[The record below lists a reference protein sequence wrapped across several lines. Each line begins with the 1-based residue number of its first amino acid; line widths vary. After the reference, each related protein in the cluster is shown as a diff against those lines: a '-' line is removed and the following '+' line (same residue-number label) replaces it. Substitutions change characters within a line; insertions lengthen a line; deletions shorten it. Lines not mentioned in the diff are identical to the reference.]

1 MLILTTPTIDE
12 GDTSCGTVKVIGHV
26 FAESGFRIPHNNH
39 VKITTENSNRILLT
53 LTFVF

>member
-39 VKITTENSNRILLT
+39 VEITTENSNRILLT
-53 LTFVF
+53 LSFVF